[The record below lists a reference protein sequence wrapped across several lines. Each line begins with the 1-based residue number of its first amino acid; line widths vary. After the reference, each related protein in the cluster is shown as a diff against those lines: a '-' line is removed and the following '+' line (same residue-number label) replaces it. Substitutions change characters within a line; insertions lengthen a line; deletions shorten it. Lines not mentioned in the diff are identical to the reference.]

1 MSLIL
6 VRKLLRDLRVG
17 LVVVGLLLFAFE
29 FLHCKSTEQ
38 GVILTRTL
46 LPRGIDLADVLK
58 AMYKQEGGK
67 MVEKLIGGDKI
78 TIGQGLDMLTI
89 GYVHPLLLAILSVW
103 AVGRAAGAIAGELDK
118 GTMELLLA
126 QPLAR
131 WRVIVSHFVVDC
143 LTIPILCGCLWAGTT
158 LGSHVFGLIEMTA
171 EDRKPVD
178 PLLFGPALL
187 NVAALLFAI
196 SGYTM
201 AISSAGRFRTRV
213 LGIAVVLTLVQF
225 FINLLGQTW
234 QAIEFLRPWTVFYYY
249 QPQALILGLE
259 GTTNDAVRNVLTL
272 AAVGVVGYVTALG
285 IFCRRDLPAP
295 L

>member
-1 MSLIL
+1 MSLTL

-29 FLHCKSTEQ
+29 FLHCKTTEQ
-38 GVILTRTL
+38 AVVLSHKL
-46 LPRGIDLADVLK
+46 LSRGYDLSVFFRVLFD
-58 AMYKQEGGK
+58 QEAAR
-67 MVEKLIGGDKI
+67 MIEKLIGGDKI
-78 TIGQGLDMLTI
+78 TIGQGLDTLTI
-89 GYVHPLLLAILSVW
+89 GYVHPLLIAILSVW
-103 AVGRAAGAIAGELDK
+103 AIGRAAGAIAGELDK

-131 WRVIVSHFVVDC
+131 WRVITSHFTVDC
-143 LTIPILCGCLWAGTT
+143 LTIPALCGCLWLGTA
-158 LGSHVFGLIEMTA
+158 LGSHVFGLIAITA

-178 PLLFGPALL
+178 PMLIGPALF
-187 NVAALLFAI
+187 NVGALLFAI
-196 SGYTM
+196 SGYTL
-201 AISSAGRFRTRV
+201 AISSAGRFRPRV

-225 FINLLGQTW
+225 LVNLLGQTW

-249 QPQALILGLE
+249 QPQGLILGFE
-259 GTTNDAVRNVLTL
+259 GAATDAVRNVLTL
-272 AAVGVVGYVTALG
+272 AAVGLVGYIAALT

>member
-1 MSLIL
+1 MSFIL
-6 VRKLLRDLRVG
+6 VRKLMRDLRVG

-38 GVILTRTL
+38 AVEISHKLFDQGLPLPVILR
-46 LPRGIDLADVLK
+46 IVFN
-58 AMYKQEGGK
+58 QEAARS
-67 MVEKLIGGDKI
+67 VEKLIGADKI
-78 TIGQGLDMLTI
+78 TIGQGLDTLTI
-89 GYVHPLLLAILSVW
+89 GYVHPLLLTILSVW
-103 AVGRAAGAIAGELDK
+103 AIGRASGAIAGELDK

-131 WRVIVSHFVVDC
+131 WRLVVSHFAVDC
-143 LTIPILCGCLWAGTT
+143 LTIPLLCGCLWAGTA
-158 LGSHVFGLIEMTA
+158 LGSNVFGLIELTA
-171 EDRKPVD
+171 RDPKPID
-178 PLLFGPALL
+178 PILFGPALV

-213 LGIAVVLTLVQF
+213 LGIAVVLALLQF
-225 FINLLGQTW
+225 LINLLGQTW
-234 QAIEFLRPWTVFYYY
+234 PAIEFLRPWTVFYYY
-249 QPQALILGLE
+249 QPQGLILNLD
-259 GTTNDAVRNVLTL
+259 GTMNEATRNVLTL
-272 AAVGVVGYVTALG
+272 AAVGVVGYVAALV